1 MQVDSLAT
9 NRDSDMNEA
18 TRRLLGV
25 LLRFIDGFK
34 ATNSIVVAATN
45 RKQDLDA
52 ALLSR
57 CDAIV
62 NFGLPDAACRAAILE
77 HYAAHLKDKVLWSSL
92 VDLYIDHPTHQWKH
106 ALLRPSHRSP
116 MAHAAHAAHF
126 QSGGDDM
133 RGCKI

>member
-1 MQVDSLAT
+1 
-9 NRDSDMNEA
+9 MNEA
-18 TRRLLGV
+18 TRRLLSV

-62 NFGLPDAACRAAILE
+62 SFGLPDAECRAAILE
-77 HYAAHLKDKVLWSSL
+77 HYAAHLKEKVCCW
-92 VDLYIDHPTHQWKH
+92 P
-106 ALLRPSHRSP
+106 A
-116 MAHAAHAAHF
+116 
-126 QSGGDDM
+126 
-133 RGCKI
+133 